1 MNVSSTTLTLLNKVI
16 KEIESDLETNDLKR
30 YGSKENAEEELAS
43 LKETRDQLAEVEAE
57 LEKVRNECE
66 LSL

>member
-1 MNVSSTTLTLLNKVI
+1 MSSTTLTLLNKVI